1 MLGTVLVIRPMVP
14 ALCRG
19 MLDQQFDVIRGTDVK
34 DLCQMAIDENDG
46 VEIFTHGSC
55 PGYLH

>member
-1 MLGTVLVIRPMVP
+1 MVP

-34 DLCQMAIDENDG
+34 DLCQMAIDENDR